1 MTKQGATGAPG
12 PIQAIP
18 MPPARS
24 PSTPIQLR
32 HLDVGQGHRIAL
44 ATAGDPGHPAV
55 LIVHGGPGSGSRLR
69 RPWLFDPASHYL
81 VWVDQ
86 RGCGRS
92 RPRGGVRRNTTPLL
106 LRDFERVREHLGLQ
120 DWWVYGG
127 SWGAALALAYAAA
140 HPRRVRALLLR
151 APYLTSRRDTE
162 RFFQAGRSRAPK
174 SWRALLHAAG
184 ATRGGKLLHCCA
196 TVSRDGTVAARR
208 ALGLAWSRY
217 ERAMLLHRAGAAKRP
232 GPRAARELADTY
244 RVQAHYL
251 ARQCWLGRDGLRRAA
266 MALREAALPVL
277 AVQGRRDRVCPA
289 SNLRLLRGW
298 LPAMEARMIDSGHL
312 ETEPAMLR
320 ALRQGL
326 ARLLREGPD
335 AG

>member
-1 MTKQGATGAPG
+1 
-12 PIQAIP
+12 
-18 MPPARS
+18 MPPADAPFPR
-24 PSTPIQLR
+24 IRLR

-44 ATAGDPGHPAV
+44 ATAGDPCHPAV
-55 LIVHGGPGSGSRLR
+55 LIVHGGPGGGSRLR
-69 RPWLFDPASHYL
+69 GPSLFDPACHYL

-92 RPRGGVRRNTTPLL
+92 RPRGEVRRNTTPLL
-106 LRDFERVREHLGLQ
+106 VRDFERVREHLGLRS
-120 DWWVYGG
+120 WCVYGG

-140 HPRRVRALLLR
+140 HPRRVHALLLR

-162 RFFQAGRSRAPK
+162 RFFQAGRSRAPRP
-174 SWRALLHAAG
+174 WRALLRTAG

-217 ERAMLLHRAGAAKRP
+217 ERAMLLHRAGATKRL
-232 GPRAARELADTY
+232 GPRAARDLADTY

-289 SNLRLLRGW
+289 ANLRLLRGW
-298 LPAMEARMIDSGHL
+298 LPAMEARVIDTGHL

-326 ARLLREGPD
+326 ARLLREGPH